1 MVVVGQSNNLIS
13 SVFSFQEWPAA
24 GASRKVKQVRQEA
37 AVLPRASLWFG
48 LLAVGGRG
56 VT

>member
-37 AVLPRASLWFG
+37 AVPPRASLWFG